1 MCFTLLRFILL
12 PLTLTFSLMEIESKL
27 HAVDWIIL
35 AITLIFIV
43 AYGTYTT
50 RKHASV
56 ADYIKGGN
64 DSRWWTIGLSVMATQ
79 ASAITFLSTP
89 GQAFHSGMGFVQFYF
104 GLPIAM
110 IIICVVFIPIYH
122 KLKVYTAYEF
132 LEGRF
137 DLKTRSLAA
146 ILFLI
151 QRGLAAGITIFAP
164 AIILSAVLGWDL
176 LTLNIIIGFLV
187 IVYTVSG
194 GTKAVN
200 VTQKQQMII
209 IFIGMVISFCIIMN
223 QLPAD
228 ITFSK
233 ALDIAGASG
242 KMKVLDFS
250 TDLSNRYTI
259 WTGILGGTFLMLSYF
274 GTDQSQVQRYLSG
287 KSVRESQLG
296 LIFNGLLK
304 VPMQFFILLIGV
316 MVFVFYQFN
325 PSPLNFNPGVNDE
338 VLKSKY
344 SSEYQQLEAA
354 HAEIENTK
362 KLLFSNGFQEEE
374 QQQVLELN
382 QRDFLLKE
390 KSKLI
395 IDKIDEENTLDKI
408 ESNDKDYVFIY
419 FILNNLPRGL
429 IGLLLA
435 VILSAAMS
443 STASELNAL
452 ASTTAMDLYKR
463 NVRGEKSDA
472 HYVKASKWF
481 TLAWG
486 VVAISVA
493 CVANLFENLIELV
506 NIIGSIFYGNVLGI
520 FLLAFFFKKVNGNAV
535 FKAALITQ
543 VLICFIFY
551 FGIYNLES
559 QGLDPIV
566 SYLWLNF
573 IGCILVSFFSLL
585 FVFKSMNHQS
595 KSVLIVTSLAILKS
609 AYDIVYQDSL
619 NLTHVFTLI
628 FLFFFLG
635 FFNIDKKAINEKR

>member
-1 MCFTLLRFILL
+1 
-12 PLTLTFSLMEIESKL
+12 MEIASKL
-27 HAVDWIIL
+27 HLVDWIIL
-35 AITLIFIV
+35 SVTLISIV
-43 AYGTYTT
+43 SYGTYVT
-50 RKHASV
+50 RKNKNV
-56 ADYIKGGN
+56 TDYIKGGS
-64 DSRWWTIGLSVMATQ
+64 DSKWWTIGLSVMATQ

-110 IIICVVFIPIYH
+110 VIICVVFIPIYH

-187 IVYTVSG
+187 IIYTVSG

-209 IFIGMVISFCIIMN
+209 IFIGMLIAFFMIMS
-223 QLPAD
+223 QLPEN
-228 ITFSK
+228 ITFTN
-233 ALDIAGASG
+233 ALEIAGASN
-242 KMKVLDFS
+242 KMEVLDFS
-250 TDLSNRYTI
+250 FDLSNRYTV

-325 PSPLNFNPGVNDE
+325 ASPLNFNPTVNDAIAN
-338 VLKSKY
+338 SKY
-344 SSEYQQLEAA
+344 ISEYQQLEAE
-354 HAEIENTK
+354 HIEIENTK
-362 KLLFSNGFQEEE
+362 KLLFIDGFQ
-374 QQQVLELN
+374 
-382 QRDFLLKE
+382 LKE
-390 KSKLI
+390 KQQIQDLNERDLAIKAKSKLI
-395 IDKIDEENTLDKI
+395 IDKIDKENTLDKI
-408 ESNDKDYVFIY
+408 ESNDKDYVFIH

-452 ASTTAMDLYKR
+452 ASTTAIDLYKR
-463 NVRGEKSDA
+463 NVKGEKSDA
-472 HYVKASKWF
+472 HYVTASKWF

-486 VVAISVA
+486 IVAISIA

-543 VLICFIFY
+543 VLICLIFY
-551 FGIYNLES
+551 FGIYNLEA
-559 QGLDPIV
+559 QGLDPII

-585 FVFKSMNHQS
+585 FVFKSINMQS
-595 KSVLIVTSLAILKS
+595 KLTLVITSLAIFKIT
-609 AYDIVYQDSL
+609 YDILNDVSL
-619 NLTHVFTLI
+619 NIIHVVTLI
-628 FLFFFLG
+628 ILFFFLG
-635 FFNIDKKAINEKR
+635 LFNFDKTRINDK